1 MEATTKKK
9 KFQFPDVYALIFILC
24 CLAMV
29 LTWIIPA
36 GTFERV
42 TEGTLTK
49 VVAGTFQ
56 HVDSSPQTPWAM
68 LQAIYQ
74 GFINSAGTIFLI
86 FFCGASVAMVEE
98 SHALSDFF
106 TWLARKLKGKEML
119 AIAILMYG
127 LGLGNAAG
135 AFANIGVALMPIGIV
150 MSNAIG
156 GDAFLAFL
164 IIYYGLQSGFSIGFA
179 NPSILGVAQTMA
191 EIPIFSGTN
200 VRVVCCL
207 ANITFLYIVTMLY
220 YRRIR
225 KDPTKSLNYGS
236 DFHSAFEVS
245 SDKVDSKMT
254 KRQILTAAVFL
265 LGVVLCV
272 GLTIACKWNAK
283 KIASYF
289 FGMMIVIGLVSTFST
304 YWFSDKLAIASMG
317 ARAVTEQ
324 EAPALYRIVRELSAK
339 AGKPMPRIY
348 VAPTMSP
355 NAFATGRNERH
366 AAVCCTQGILNILNE
381 REIRG
386 VLGHELMHVYNHDIL
401 TSAIASALATI
412 ITYLGYSLMYFGGGR
427 SNDRDNSSGVF
438 GLIGA
443 LLSAILVPIGAS
455 LVQMAIS
462 RTREFDADED
472 GSRLTGDP
480 EALASALN
488 KISYGAQTNPMPKT
502 AGTQSVSSMMIANPF
517 SARGFSKLFSTH
529 PPTDERISRLMQMSQ
544 EMRNSGIGGGSRPH
558 YLY

>member
-1 MEATTKKK
+1 MDGKLHVRGHFNGLKTTLLFALMWAIIMLIWWATGG
-9 KFQFPDVYALIFILC
+9 D
-24 CLAMV
+24 
-29 LTWIIPA
+29 
-36 GTFERV
+36 R
-42 TEGTLTK
+42 GTL
-49 VVAGTFQ
+49 
-56 HVDSSPQTPWAM
+56 
-68 LQAIYQ
+68 
-74 GFINSAGTIFLI
+74 
-86 FFCGASVAMVEE
+86 
-98 SHALSDFF
+98 
-106 TWLARKLKGKEML
+106 
-119 AIAILMYG
+119 
-127 LGLGNAAG
+127 
-135 AFANIGVALMPIGIV
+135 GV
-150 MSNAIG
+150 
-156 GDAFLAFL
+156 
-164 IIYYGLQSGFSIGFA
+164 Y
-179 NPSILGVAQTMA
+179 
-191 EIPIFSGTN
+191 
-200 VRVVCCL
+200 
-207 ANITFLYIVTMLY
+207 
-220 YRRIR
+220 
-225 KDPTKSLNYGS
+225 
-236 DFHSAFEVS
+236 
-245 SDKVDSKMT
+245 
-254 KRQILTAAVFL
+254 
-265 LGVVLCV
+265 
-272 GLTIACKWNAK
+272 
-283 KIASYF
+283 
-289 FGMMIVIGLVSTFST
+289 IVIGLVSTFGT

-427 SNDRDNSSGVF
+427 SNDRDNSSG
-438 GLIGA
+438 
-443 LLSAILVPIGAS
+443 AS
-455 LVQMAIS
+455 LIQMAIS

-488 KISYGAQTNPMPKT
+488 KISYGAQANPMPKT

-544 EMRNSGIGGGSRPH
+544 EMRNSGIDGGGSPH